1 MKGLRQLLDR
11 VSHHFQP
18 GGKFER
24 LYYLFEAVDTFIYTT
39 GKVTTGRVHVRDFMD
54 LKRMMIT
61 VFIALIPAVLMAM
74 YNTGYQAN
82 LILTQ
87 LAGMQPTTWQQ
98 QLLNWLGV
106 PFNPQNIWANIL
118 HGALYFL
125 PVYIITL
132 AVGGFWEVLFAII
145 RKHEI
150 AEGFL
155 VTSLL
160 FPMILPPTIPY
171 WQVALGISFG
181 VVLGKE
187 VFGGVGMNIF
197 NPALVGRAFLFF
209 AYPAQISGDKVWV
222 AVDAVSRATPLAQLA
237 EGVKSLDYSWWEAF
251 VGTIPGSMGETSTL
265 ACLIGA
271 AILIIT
277 GIGSWKIMVSI
288 LLGMVVTAFTFNV
301 INSPTNPMMA
311 VAPHWHLVL
320 GGFAFGT
327 VFMATDPVSAAM
339 TEGGKWLYG
348 LLIGILVVMIRVVN
362 RAFPEGMMLA
372 ILFGNMLAPLFDRIF
387 INAHIKKRER
397 RYAQG

>member
-1 MKGLRQLLDR
+1 MKALRQLLDKAGR
-11 VSHHFQP
+11 LFQP
-18 GGKFER
+18 GGKFQR
-24 LYYLFEAVDTFIYTT
+24 LFYLYEAVDTFIYTT

-61 VFIALIPAVLMAM
+61 VFVALLPAVLMAL
-74 YNTGYQAN
+74 YNTGFQAN
-82 LILTQ
+82 LILGQ
-87 LAGMQPTTWQQ
+87 LASIQPSNWQQ
-98 QLLNWLGV
+98 SLLIWLGI
-106 PFNPQNIWANIL
+106 PFDPQNFWANIL

-160 FPMILPPTIPY
+160 FPLILPPTIPY

-222 AVDAVSRATPLAQLA
+222 AVDAVSKATPLAQLTA
-237 EGVKSLDYSWWEAF
+237 GSTALEYSWWEAF
-251 VGTIPGSMGETSTL
+251 IGTIPGSMGETSTL

-271 AILIIT
+271 AILIMT

-288 LLGMVVTAFTFNV
+288 LIGMIITATTFNL
-301 INSPTNPMMA
+301 IGSPANPMFA
-311 VAPHWHLVL
+311 VPPHWHLVL

-348 LLIGILVVMIRVVN
+348 LLIGILVVMVRVVN
-362 RAFPEGMMLA
+362 QAFPEGMMLA
-372 ILFGNMLAPLFDRIF
+372 ILFGNMLAPLMDRIF
-387 INAHIKKRER
+387 INANIKRRAR
-397 RYAQG
+397 RYVQG